1 MEYCTNHGPRRR
13 TFAHSSPR
21 SSSHRQS
28 TTVRHAHSHALHPQ
42 PRITALQ
49 PASRTATTPVRRNDG
64 IYVIGN
70 VTSLDIPYT
79 VSGAVLTQDAHSVA
93 NDATTFSPLLFLARF
108 GRGRAAGVASSAIVA
123 GCCVPGFDDDG
134 EGPFNPNANPK
145 K

>member
-1 MEYCTNHGPRRR
+1 MCAVS
-13 TFAHSSPR
+13 F
-21 SSSHRQS
+21 
-28 TTVRHAHSHALHPQ
+28 
-42 PRITALQ
+42 
-49 PASRTATTPVRRNDG
+49 TATTTGPRNDG

-93 NDATTFSPLLFLARF
+93 NDAATFSPLLFQARF

-134 EGPFNPNANPK
+134 EGAFDPNANPK
-145 K
+145 KCVVQHVVRGRPCKSTVSCQHGCKPDASRVFGIQLVGTTCCEVC